1 MCGVRDRAQ
10 TCPYELSLIV
20 WWQIETPEQ
29 EELNRRTTSRVRA
42 LRRHT
47 GASPTQQDA
56 RDFDPEPPPCRP
68 HSASA
73 CHRDRDP
80 PHSEVPVGCPG
91 PPLIAPGAGFP
102 ALSHRPAGAT
112 VGVSAGHSRFF
123 QLDLALCYK
132 FTGDRRLL
140 RWRQAGADFWGVP
153 DPWPDWRVSKG
164 HKSPCQ
170 VTSQLPTPAFCSP
183 ARQAEGA
190 GKVRGVPWGARP
202 WDPPAAARGGGVAP
216 SQPGRG
222 RGAVQGDPGHPV
234 PVSGLARPAR
244 VVQRRPD
251 SEPCLRPRG

>member
-20 WWQIETPEQ
+20 WWQIETLEQ

-42 LRRHT
+42 CAGTQR
-47 GASPTQQDA
+47 ASPTQQDA

-73 CHRDRDP
+73 CHRDWDP

-91 PPLIAPGAGFP
+91 PLLIAPGAGFP

-112 VGVSAGHSRFF
+112 VGVSAGHSRVF

-164 HKSPCQ
+164 HESFPGDI
-170 VTSQLPTPAFCSP
+170 TAANASFLLPRTAGTGSG
-183 ARQAEGA
+183 EGA
-190 GKVRGVPWGARP
+190 
-202 WDPPAAARGGGVAP
+202 
-216 SQPGRG
+216 
-222 RGAVQGDPGHPV
+222 RGAVGSTAVGPAGCRPGWGGSSV
-234 PVSGLARPAR
+234 PARPRAG
-244 VVQRRPD
+244 RRA
-251 SEPCLRPRG
+251 G